1 MWDWRQV
8 NDANDWMASVGVEFP
23 FDAYVDDWNFA
34 TWLNFGSNQNSSE
47 SIVVEVSYTF
57 D

>member
-8 NDANDWMASVGVEFP
+8 NDTNDWMASVGVEFP